1 MNVDYTGIVL
11 LGVKKEKK
19 KKGSYKCY
27 QSKDILNLT
36 QL

>member
-19 KKGSYKCY
+19 KKAAINVINQKTSL
-27 QSKDILNLT
+27 I
-36 QL
+36 